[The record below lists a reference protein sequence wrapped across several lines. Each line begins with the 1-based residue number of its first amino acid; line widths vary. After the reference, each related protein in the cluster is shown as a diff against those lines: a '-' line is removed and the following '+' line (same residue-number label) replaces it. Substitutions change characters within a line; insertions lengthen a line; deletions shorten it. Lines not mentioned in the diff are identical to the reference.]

1 MEISSHALDQHRAH
15 GLSFAS
21 AIFTNLTQDHLDYHG
36 TMEKYFEA
44 KVKLFDI
51 AAATPRASLVING
64 DDLWGRK
71 LIERFASTGRV
82 IKYGFGVGCDFR
94 ANNVRYDMNGTQFEL
109 DAKGRSFL
117 VRTPLIGD
125 FNVYNT
131 LAALAAVSTSGLNLR
146 EAIANMQKAPQV
158 PGRLERV
165 TDTTTRFQIFVDY
178 AHTPDGIVNALKTVR
193 ALRPGRIITVF
204 GCGGDRDRTKRPKM
218 ASAAELG
225 SDICV
230 LTSDNPRTEDPQAI
244 LNDAKAGFAR
254 PNSHAVIADRRQAIQ
269 IAIENARPGDIIVI
283 AGKGHEDYQDIQG
296 KKHPFDDR
304 KVARQ
309 LLFQTKTTRA
319 QEREE
324 RDAEREAMQN
334 QRGGVGP
341 PPDRRF

>member
-1 MEISSHALDQHRAH
+1 VH
-15 GLSFAS
+15 GLPFSS
-21 AIFTNLTQDHLDYHG
+21 AVFTNLTQDHLDYHG
-36 TMEKYFEA
+36 TMENYFEA
-44 KVKLFDI
+44 KAKLFEA
-51 AAATPRASLVING
+51 AAATLRASLVINS

-82 IKYGFGVGCDFR
+82 IKYGFGAGCDFR
-94 ANNVRYDMNGTQFEL
+94 ANNVRYDMTGTRFEL

-117 VRTPLIGD
+117 VRSPLIGD

-131 LAALAAVSTSGLNLR
+131 LAALAAVSSCGLNLR

-193 ALRPGRIITVF
+193 ALRPNRLITVF
-204 GCGGDRDRTKRPKM
+204 GCGGDRDRSKRPKM
-218 ASAAELG
+218 ASAAEQG

-244 LNDAKAGFAR
+244 LNDAKAGIAR

-309 LLFQTKTTRA
+309 LLLQTKTARA
-319 QEREE
+319 LEREE
-324 RDAEREAMQN
+324 REAEREAMQS
-334 QRGGVGP
+334 QRGAFGP
-341 PPDRRF
+341 PSDSRF

>member
-1 MEISSHALDQHRAH
+1 
-15 GLSFAS
+15 
-21 AIFTNLTQDHLDYHG
+21 
-36 TMEKYFEA
+36 
-44 KVKLFDI
+44 VKLFQI
-51 AAATPRASLVING
+51 AADTPRASLIING

-82 IKYGFGVGCDFR
+82 IKYGFGAGCDFR

-218 ASAAELG
+218 ASAAEQG

-254 PNSHAVIADRRQAIQ
+254 PNSHAIIADRRQAIQ
-269 IAIENARPGDIIVI
+269 IAIENARPHDIIVI

-309 LLFQTKTTRA
+309 LLFQTKTARA

-334 QRGGVGP
+334 QRGGFGP